1 MRYKVARSR
10 ALLSPDFPAKSGDDS
25 VLMPG
30 YERQVAL
37 KIDRITGRG
46 RAPLFLGLTV
56 VCAAALLS
64 GCMSAPTYG
73 TDKTSSEQLLDDM
86 TSIVSIGPGSDRKPE
101 IAYNPRPGLVRPKSL
116 EVLPEPQ
123 QEIAS
128 NNPAWPESPE
138 QRRARI
144 RAEATAN
151 QGNPHY
157 RPSVR
162 SSAPGIVRN
171 LDDAETEQRKYSGL
185 NDAQRADMTKKLRER
200 NQGDPNVRR
209 YLSEPPVD
217 YRRPSDNAVVGDIGE
232 DELKKQRRL
241 ERESGKTTGL
251 RSLLPWL

>member
-1 MRYKVARSR
+1 
-10 ALLSPDFPAKSGDDS
+10 
-25 VLMPG
+25 MPG

-46 RAPLFLGLTV
+46 HAPLFIGLTV
-56 VCAAALLS
+56 ACAAALLS
-64 GCMSAPTYG
+64 GCVSSPTYG

-86 TSIVSIGPGSDRKPE
+86 TSIVSIGPGSNRKPE
-101 IAYNPRPGLVRPKSL
+101 VAYNPRPNLVRPKSL

-123 QEIAS
+123 QDIAS

-144 RAEATAN
+144 RAEATEN

-162 SSAPGIVRN
+162 SSAPALVRN
-171 LDDAETEQRKYSGL
+171 LDDDVTEQRKYSGMT
-185 NDAQRADMTKKLRER
+185 DAQRADVTKKIRER

-217 YRRPSDNAVVGDIGE
+217 YRRPSDNAAVGELGE

-241 ERESGKTTGL
+241 ERDSGKTSGL

>member
-1 MRYKVARSR
+1 V
-10 ALLSPDFPAKSGDDS
+10 
-25 VLMPG
+25 
-30 YERQVAL
+30 
-37 KIDRITGRG
+37 KIDRISGRG
-46 RAPLFLGLTV
+46 RAPLYVGVTV

-64 GCMSAPTYG
+64 GCVSAPTYG

-86 TSIVSIGPGSDRKPE
+86 TSLVAIGPGSNKKAE

-123 QEIAS
+123 QEIAA

-144 RAEATAN
+144 RMEATEN
-151 QGNPHY
+151 EGNPLY
-157 RPSVR
+157 RPSVKP
-162 SSAPGIVRN
+162 SARGVVHN
-171 LDDAETEQRKYSGL
+171 MDDLETEQAKYLGL
-185 NDAQRADMTKKLRER
+185 NDAQRADRTKKIRQR

-217 YRRPSDNAVVGDIGE
+217 YRAPSDKATVGELGE
-232 DELKKQRRL
+232 DEWQKERRL